1 MPKSVIH
8 FKAGPYLP
16 ITETWIYNQIKHLSL
31 YRPVVYAPEIMNLDI
46 FPTESLKKLKSA
58 GKYRFLSRLLLCASF
73 FISMKKDKPAL
84 IHAHFGPSG
93 HSFLPLK
100 KLSGIPLVTSFYGYD
115 LSKLIKER
123 PKWKNKY
130 KALFKRGELFLVEG
144 SHMKKSL
151 MELGCPE
158 EKVLVQ
164 HLGIDLGRIPFVLRK
179 TGRDG
184 PFNILVAGSF
194 REKKGLPF
202 AVEAFG
208 ELKRKHPSLELR
220 LTVIGDSSDNPQ
232 EERQKDMIL
241 ETIRKYELSEFVK
254 MMGYQPY
261 TVFIEELYRHHIF
274 LSPSICAADG
284 DTEGGVPVS
293 IIEASASGMPV
304 VSTMHCDIPE
314 VILDGENGYLAP
326 EKDVDG
332 LVQALELLVLNTESW
347 GIIGRKGREHIEE
360 HYDVRKQIKHLEEIY
375 DTVVYGQKV

>member
-1 MPKSVIH
+1 MKTVIH

-16 ITETWIYNQIKHLSL
+16 ITETWIYSQIEHLSL
-31 YRPVVYAPEIMNLDI
+31 YKPVVYATETINLDI
-46 FPTESLKKLKSA
+46 FPTEGLRKLKAA
-58 GKYRFLSRLLLCASF
+58 GKYRLLSRLLLYASF
-73 FISMKKDKPAL
+73 FFYMKKDKPAL

-100 KLSGIPLVTSFYGYD
+100 KLSGTPLITSFYGYD

-164 HLGIDLGRIPFVLRK
+164 HLGIDLEQIPFVPRK
-179 TGRDG
+179 TGSDG
-184 PFNILVAGSF
+184 PFNILIAGSF

-208 ELKRKHPSLELR
+208 RLQNNHPSLELR
-220 LTVIGDSSDNPQ
+220 LTVIGDSSGNTQ
-232 EERQKDMIL
+232 EERQKNMIL
-241 ETIRKYELSEFVK
+241 ETIRKYRLSETVR
-254 MMGYQPY
+254 MVGYQPY

-274 LSPSICAADG
+274 LSPSICSADG

-314 VILDGENGYLAP
+314 VIIDGESGYLAP

-360 HYDVRKQIKHLEEIY
+360 HYDVRKQIKRLEEIY
-375 DTVVYGQKV
+375 DTIEYGQKT